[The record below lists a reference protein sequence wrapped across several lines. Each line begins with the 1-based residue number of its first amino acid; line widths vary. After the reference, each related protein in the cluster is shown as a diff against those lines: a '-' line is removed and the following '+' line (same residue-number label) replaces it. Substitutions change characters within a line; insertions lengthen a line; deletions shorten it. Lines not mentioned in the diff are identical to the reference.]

1 MTAEIRSINPPIS
14 PEPITH
20 NDVTPDYFQM
30 AWAKNRSRVVHFLSQ
45 GFGNKLSEGLI
56 LEELGD
62 MISEIYACRQDMT
75 EWQWQSLTRDL
86 RQRNWKSPHWLEQ
99 LRQRIWFKYEKRRW

>member
-1 MTAEIRSINPPIS
+1 MTAENRSITPPIS

-20 NDVTPDYFQM
+20 NGITPDYFKK
-30 AWAKNRSRVVHFLSQ
+30 AWAENRSRVVQFLLQ
-45 GFGNKLSEGLI
+45 DFGNKLSEGLI
-56 LEELGD
+56 LKELGD
-62 MISEIYACRQDMT
+62 MISKTYARRQDMT

-99 LRQRIWFKYEKRRW
+99 LRQRIWFKFEERRW

>member
-1 MTAEIRSINPPIS
+1 MATEIRSITPPIS

-20 NDVTPDYFQM
+20 NDVTPDYFQK
-30 AWAKNRSRVVHFLSQ
+30 AWVENRSRVIQFLSQ
-45 GFGNKLSEGLI
+45 DFGNKLSEGLI
-56 LEELGD
+56 LKELGD
-62 MISEIYACRQDMT
+62 MISKTYARRQEMT

-99 LRQRIWFKYEKRRW
+99 LRQRIWFKFEERRW